1 MENVAGVK
9 KKSKGK
15 ENRYGRRYGLEFKL
29 RCVKLRLEE
38 GIPVS
43 LLSEE
48 VGASKDVIRRWAKAY
63 QERGEAGLRN
73 RIVPEGSRRKLP
85 GPVREK
91 IVEIKK
97 REPLFGVKRIS
108 HLLKR
113 VFFLSASPETVR
125 RTLRAESLI
134 IPSKKKLKHNI
145 TRPRFFE
152 RSTPNQMWQ
161 ADIFTFRLGGRY
173 AYLVGFIDDYSRYMV
188 GLELY
193 RSQTAD
199 QVMEVY
205 RRAVGEYGVSKE
217 MLTDR
222 GRQYTNWRGS
232 TRFEREL
239 RKDRVRHIK
248 SQAHHPMTLGKV
260 ERFWKTIY
268 EEFLVRAQFG
278 SFEEARERIRQWVQY
293 YNHKRP
299 HQGIGGLCP
308 ADRYFEIQGELRK
321 TMEQG
326 IAENILEMALRGK
339 PREPFYMVGRM
350 DGQSVVLR
358 AEKGK
363 LRLMVDDEEG
373 GGKQEMVYEVTAK
386 EEDRGRS
393 IEREERDGKGG
404 EAEGGEAG
412 DRGQERAEG
421 FGLYGGGE
429 VPGGVVS
436 MDGETQTRRGLPGV
450 GGCVEFIEPVAGAG
464 DGGDAL
470 GVAATGCG
478 DGEESGIELASC
490 GIVGAEEQGRIDERI
505 GAAFGSTPGE
515 SGQAGGVAGG
525 WCREEGLTIYRENP
539 DGTKGMAAEEGL
551 GGKQQ
556 KACAGTGNGDS
567 PGAQWSLNGK
577 GGSEALR
584 GVAQDLLRVG
594 GEVAQSHGPGVGES
608 TCGKTA
614 CAYRRGEGDASGTG
628 PGAGEEVGSG
638 REDDRGEGAS
648 GSV

>member
-9 KKSKGK
+9 KKSKRK
-15 ENRYGRRYGLEFKL
+15 ESRYGRRYGLEFKL

-38 GIPVS
+38 GLPVS
-43 LLSEE
+43 LLSKE
-48 VGASKDVIRRWAKAY
+48 VGCSTDVIRRWVKAY
-63 QERGEAGLRN
+63 QERGEAGLQN
-73 RIVPEGSRRKLP
+73 RIVSTRSRRKLP

-113 VFFLSASPETVR
+113 TFFLSASPETVR
-125 RTLRAESLI
+125 RTLRTESLI
-134 IPSKKKLKHNI
+134 VPSKKKHQRNI

-161 ADIFTFRLGGRY
+161 GDIFTFRLGGRY
-173 AYLVGFIDDYSRYMV
+173 AYLIGFTDDYSRYVV

-193 RSQTAD
+193 RTQTAD
-199 QVMEVY
+199 QVLEVY
-205 RRAVGEYGVSKE
+205 RRAVGEYGVPKE
-217 MLTDR
+217 VLTDR

-248 SQAHHPMTLGKV
+248 SQAHHPMTLGKI

-278 SFEEARERIRQWVQY
+278 SFDEARERVRHWLQY

-308 ADRYFEIQGELRK
+308 ADRYFEIQAELRK

-326 IAENILEMALRGK
+326 IAENVLEMALRGK

-350 DGQSVVLR
+350 EGQSVVLR

-373 GGKQEMVYEVTAK
+373 GGKQEMVYEVGAK
-386 EEDRGRS
+386 GEEKDRS
-393 IEREERDGKGG
+393 IGREESDGKGR
-404 EAEGGEAG
+404 EAEGGEAEDG
-412 DRGQERAEG
+412 GEESAEG
-421 FGLYGGGE
+421 IGAHGGGE

-436 MDGETQTRRGLPGV
+436 VDGETQTRRGLPGV
-450 GGCVEFIEPVAGAG
+450 GSRVEFIEPVAGAG

-470 GVAATGCG
+470 GVAVTGCG

-490 GIVGAEEQGRIDERI
+490 GIVGAEEQGRSDERI
-505 GAAFGSTPGE
+505 GAAFGETAGK
-515 SGQAGGVAGG
+515 SGSQARRVEGG
-525 WCREEGLTIYRENP
+525 WGREEGLTIYREIS
-539 DGTKGMAAEEGL
+539 DGAKETAARAGEGTETCT
-551 GGKQQ
+551 G
-556 KACAGTGNGDS
+556 AGAGDS

-577 GGSEALR
+577 GGGEAAG
-584 GVAQDLLRVG
+584 GVAQDVLRVG

-608 TCGKTA
+608 SCGKTA
-614 CAYRRGEGDASGTG
+614 CACGRREGDASGAD
-628 PGAGEEVGSG
+628 PGVGEEAGC
-638 REDDRGEGAS
+638 REEGYQGERVPG
-648 GSV
+648 GV